1 MSAVVA
7 PETSDADF
15 AIGSDAHLTL
25 FCRMLLNTHIRYKP
39 AHQVWPEIDDDTR
52 ARLLSLSIWDR
63 AVQTET
69 RASVL
74 IRSFAGCVE
83 DSLLKRAIEMNA
95 FEEVRHRELLINLTA
110 FYGIALPREPAYPR
124 PVDCERGFM
133 RVGYS
138 ECIDSFFAFGL
149 FTLAE
154 RSGFFPSE
162 LVRIFEPVM
171 QEECRH
177 ILFFYNWMVWHRARL
192 SWWRRIIFDARRARV
207 FVGLIYER
215 LTILFRMGAEAIRTG
230 RSNLVE
236 IDVSPNT
243 VLGAC
248 LAENDRRM
256 AAYDARL
263 LRPTFVPTLARLARF
278 LTN

>member
-1 MSAVVA
+1 
-7 PETSDADF
+7 
-15 AIGSDAHLTL
+15 
-25 FCRMLLNTHIRYKP
+25 
-39 AHQVWPEIDDDTR
+39 
-52 ARLLSLSIWDR
+52 
-63 AVQTET
+63 
-69 RASVL
+69 VL
-74 IRSFAGCVE
+74 IYSFAGCVK
-83 DSLLKRAIEMNA
+83 DALLKRAIEMNA
-95 FEEVRHRELLINLTA
+95 FEEVRHRELLINLAA
-110 FYGIALPREPAYPR
+110 FYGIALPPEPPYPR

-133 RVGYS
+133 KVGYS

-154 RSGFFPSE
+154 RSGLFPAE

-177 ILFFYNWMVWHRARL
+177 ILFFFNWMAWHRARL
-192 SWWRRIIFDARRARV
+192 SWWRRTIFDGRRAAV

-215 LTILFRMGAEAIRTG
+215 LMILFCTGGKAIEAG
-230 RSNLVE
+230 RSNLMN
-236 IDVSPNT
+236 IDVRPDT

-256 AAYDARL
+256 GAYDARL

-278 LTN
+278 FV

>member
-1 MSAVVA
+1 MSAVA
-7 PETSDADF
+7 HEARDADF

-25 FCRMLLNTHIRYKP
+25 FCRMLLDTHIPYKP
-39 AHQVWPEIDDDTR
+39 AHQVWPKIDDDAR

-74 IRSFAGCVE
+74 IYAFAGCVK
-83 DSLLKRAIEMNA
+83 DLLLKRAIEMNA
-95 FEEVRHRELLINLTA
+95 FEEVRHRELLINLAT

-124 PVDCERGFM
+124 PVDCEWGFM
-133 RVGYS
+133 KVGYS

-154 RSGFFPSE
+154 RSGFFPCE

-177 ILFFYNWMVWHRARL
+177 ILFFYNWMAWHRARL
-192 SWWRRIIFDARRARV
+192 SWWRRTIFDGRRAGV
-207 FVGLIYER
+207 FAGLIYER
-215 LTILFRMGAEAIRTG
+215 LTILFRIGGAAIRAG
-230 RSNLVE
+230 RSNLTNV
-236 IDVSPNT
+236 DVST
-243 VLGAC
+243 GAVLGAC
-248 LAENDRRM
+248 LTENNRRM

-263 LRPTFVPTLARLARF
+263 LRPTLVPTLARLACFF
-278 LTN
+278 L